1 MGVIEMNLFAK
12 AKLFLTRTLDLE
24 FLGRSLQLSLA
35 LLIGVACL
43 LQAVPAYSQGIATGS
58 LSGTVT
64 DPTGAGIPGAKVT
77 VVSTSTNQVSPVD
90 TNDLGFFT
98 VRSLPPGTY
107 KVTVESKNF
116 RKLILDSVEVT
127 VGHDTA
133 LGGLKMELGPVG
145 ETIQVEGGTPLIETG
160 TSQVTTSFSTQQV
173 ADLPLSGSFDALAM
187 FVPGV
192 ADSGD
197 NSFSNS
203 NGASFSSNGLRGR
216 SNNFQID
223 GQSNNDN
230 SVAGPSIFLG
240 NQDALE
246 EVSVITNDFGVE
258 YGRASGS
265 VVNYVTKSG
274 SNDFHGSGFDYY
286 EGSFADS
293 HANEEVNPVFG
304 FCAPGVVSTP
314 TATCNAVQK
323 APGYVE
329 NKFGGSIGGPIKR
342 NKAWFFFT
350 PYFDRQR
357 SAGGPS
363 SSANFTPTPAGL
375 TQLAAAFPGNNAV
388 AALNAIGPYSVKAG
402 NPQISG
408 SSAPCPSAFI
418 AGNGPV
424 CRAVVTNGTTS
435 STIDFAQ
442 VTRGVPSLFN
452 DREFTGRVD
461 VQITSKDRIGSRYIF
476 QQNIQTDA
484 SSPTTNAAGDWID
497 VPARDQQI
505 ALDWTHTFGGS
516 FLNQVRYSFSRAG
529 FGFEG
534 GAFPNCTRASIN
546 ACPTSISLGGTNF
559 GFGIA
564 NNLPQGRTIDNS
576 QVQDN
581 LSLVHGRH
589 TFKFGGEFYKQ
600 RSPNTFLPNINGT
613 YTFSGSTTGGSCNT
627 QFGALLPV
635 QNSTTCSF
643 SRFLSNT
650 PLQLVLTDGPPKFD
664 FKEYDIAAYAGDD
677 WRVKNNLTVNL
688 GLRWEFSSQAIN
700 LLHALSVANQAG
712 PTPLWST
719 AAPTNVT
726 TVPEIPNDYKY
737 FAPSVGFAWK
747 PHLFGMTRENT
758 VIRGGYRITYDP
770 AYYNIFL
777 NVATS
782 APVVNAGTIPG
793 ASCTAPCLPT
803 SGFLGSNV
811 RAAHLSDI
819 PTGVNPGVR
828 NNTRVGNDFH
838 EPMTQE
844 WSLGVQHEITSKM
857 VLEVRYVGNHVV
869 GNFQTINANPALNGL
884 VAHGFSSFIP
894 AGVTPCATAGA
905 PGAASGREDCNFTN
919 VRNRENAAWSRYNG
933 LQTEFRLQRWHGL
946 TGAGSFTWSKTLD
959 NSSEI
964 FSTFAGGNSIAG
976 AQNPFDT
983 TNGEKGLSGL
993 DFPKIASLYLIY
1005 ELPMYKSQHGF
1016 LGKLLGGYQANTTW
1030 RYSTGQVWTPIELPG
1045 NNTSCQTSFDTTYF
1059 GGSAC
1064 RPFLG
1069 NPSAPVDT
1077 VGQCTNAT
1085 LTNCGLVDFY
1095 TGGPITAARWIYNDN
1110 TSAAFFKTP
1119 YGAGRN
1125 LGVRGQN
1132 VSAVN
1137 FSMFKTTKVTERL
1150 SLRLEAQVYNL
1161 FNHMFRGVPDPL
1173 IEDGNNANGG
1183 GFGNNFF
1190 NSSGGSGVE
1199 GGGYTNFVL
1208 NGLGRRRMIL
1218 GAKITF

>member
-1 MGVIEMNLFAK
+1 MGANVMNSFAI
-12 AKLFLTRTLDLE
+12 AKFFLKGVSDMKLA
-24 FLGRSLQLSLA
+24 FRSKQLRLTVFAVAACFMLA
-35 LLIGVACL
+35 ASGF
-43 LQAVPAYSQGIATGS
+43 SQGIATGS

-64 DPTGAGIPGAKVT
+64 DPTGAIVPGAKV
-77 VVSTSTNQVSPVD
+77 VATNSATGQEFTGE
-90 TNDLGFFT
+90 TNDVGL
-98 VRSLPPGTY
+98 VALRSLPPGSY
-107 KVTVESKNF
+107 KVTITSKNF
-116 RKLILDSVEVT
+116 RTAVLEKVEV
-127 VGHDTA
+127 VVSQDSS
-133 LGGLKMELGPVG
+133 LGTIKLELGQVG
-145 ETIQVEGGTPLIETG
+145 ETIQVEAGTPIIETN
-160 TSQVTTSFSTQQV
+160 TSQVTANFGTKEV
-173 ADLPLSGSFDALAM
+173 ADLPLSGSFDALTL
-187 FVPGV
+187 FIPGV

-274 SNDFHGSGFDYY
+274 GNDFHGSGFEYF

-293 HANEEVNPVFG
+293 HANEEKNPVFG
-304 FCAPGVVSTP
+304 FCAPGVSPSTG
-314 TATCNAVQK
+314 CKAVG
-323 APGYVE
+323 PIPRFVE
-329 NKFGGSIGGPIKR
+329 NKFGGSVGGPIKR

-357 SAGGPS
+357 AAGSPS
-363 SSANFTPTPAGL
+363 TSSTFTPTPTGL
-375 TQLAAAFPGNNAV
+375 TQLAAAFPGNLAV
-388 AALNAIGPYSVKAG
+388 AALNTIGPYAVKAG
-402 NPQISG
+402 NPQVSG
-408 SSAPCPSAFI
+408 TPVTRVVSDGVTSAPI
-418 AGNGPV
+418 E
-424 CRAVVTNGTTS
+424 
-435 STIDFAQ
+435 FAPI
-442 VTRGVPSLFN
+442 TRNVPALFN

-461 VQITSKDRIGSRYIF
+461 VQIYSKDRVGARYIF
-476 QQNIQTDA
+476 QQNIQT
-484 SSPTTNAAGDWID
+484 AATGTFAPGDWVDI
-497 VPARDQQI
+497 PARDQQI
-505 ALDWTHTFGGS
+505 ALDWTHTFSGS

-534 GAFPNCTRASIN
+534 GAFPNCLRASITE
-546 ACPTSISLGGTNF
+546 CPTGITLQGTNLS
-559 GFGIA
+559 FGIA

-581 LSLVHGRH
+581 ASIIYGKH

-613 YTFSGSTTGGSCNT
+613 YVFSGSTIGGSCAT

-635 QNSTTCSF
+635 QSSSTCSF
-643 SRFLSNT
+643 SRFLADTADHLN
-650 PLQLVLTDGPPKFD
+650 LTDGPPKFN

-712 PTPLWST
+712 SRPIWST
-719 AAPTNVT
+719 SAPTSVT

-737 FAPSVGFAWK
+737 FGPTVGFAWK
-747 PHLFGMTRENT
+747 PHLLGMTNEKT

-782 APVVNAGTIPG
+782 APVVNAGTITT
-793 ASCTAPCLPT
+793 CTAPCLS
-803 SGFLGSNV
+803 SGFLGKDV

-838 EPMTQE
+838 EPLAQE
-844 WSLGVQHEITSKM
+844 WSLGVQHEFTSKM
-857 VLEVRYVGNHVV
+857 VLEVRYVGNHVT
-869 GNFQTINANPALNGL
+869 GNFQTINANPSLSGL
-884 VAHGFSSFIP
+884 VANGFSSFIP
-894 AGVTPCATAGA
+894 SGVTPCATVGA
-905 PGAASGREDCNFTN
+905 PGQPSGREDCNFTN
-919 VRNRENAAWSRYNG
+919 VRNRENVAWSRYNG
-933 LQTEFRLQRWHGL
+933 LQSEFRVQNWHGL

-993 DFPKIASLYLIY
+993 DFPKTASLYLIY
-1005 ELPMYKSQHGF
+1005 ELPWYKSQQGF
-1016 LGKLLGGYQANTTW
+1016 LGRLLGGYQANTTW
-1030 RYSTGQVWTPIELPG
+1030 RYSTGQVWTPIELAG
-1045 NNTSCQTSFDTTYF
+1045 NNTSCQNSFDGAYF
-1059 GGSAC
+1059 SSVSTC

-1069 NPSAPVDT
+1069 SASAPVDS
-1077 VGQCTNAT
+1077 VGICLNPAAAD
-1085 LTNCGLVDFY
+1085 CGLANYYDFAFN
-1095 TGGPITAARWIYNDN
+1095 GITTPVSRSAVHWIYNDN
-1110 TSAAFFKTP
+1110 NSAAFFKTP
-1119 YGAGRN
+1119 YGNVGRN
-1125 LGVRGQN
+1125 PGVRGQD

-1137 FSMFKTTKVTERL
+1137 FSMFKTTKMTERL

-1173 IEDGNNANGG
+1173 IEDGNLANQG

-1190 NSSGGSGVE
+1190 NNSGGAGVE

>member
-1 MGVIEMNLFAK
+1 MNSFAK
-12 AKLFLTRTLDLE
+12 AEFVLKGIFNMQWAFRSKQVWLALLAGVVCLFLTASA
-24 FLGRSLQLSLA
+24 F
-35 LLIGVACL
+35 
-43 LQAVPAYSQGIATGS
+43 SQGIATGS
-58 LSGTVT
+58 ISGTVT
-64 DPTGAGIPGAKVT
+64 DPSGAVVPDAKVT
-77 VVSTSTNQVSPVD
+77 AVDTATNQTFVGE
-90 TNDLGFFT
+90 TNAAGLISL
-98 VRSLPPGTY
+98 RSLPVGSY
-107 KVTVESKNF
+107 KVTITTKNF
-116 RKLILDSVEVT
+116 RSVVLEKVEVL
-127 VGHDTA
+127 VGQDSS
-133 LGGLKMELGPVG
+133 LGSIKLELGQMG
-145 ETIQVEGGTPLIETG
+145 ETVVVEGGTPLIETS
-160 TSQVTTSFSTQQV
+160 TSQVTTSFSTKEV
-173 ADLPLSGSFDALAM
+173 ADLPLSGSFDALAL

-274 SNDFHGSGFDYY
+274 ANEFHGSGFEYY

-293 HANEEVNPVFG
+293 HANEEVNTVFG
-304 FCAPGVVSTP
+304 FCAPGVVSTVAAP
-314 TATCNAVQK
+314 CNPVTK
-323 APGYVE
+323 VPGYVE

-363 SSANFTPTPAGL
+363 TSANFTPTPAGL
-375 TQLAAAFPGNNAV
+375 TELAAAFPGNHAV

-408 SSAPCPSAFI
+408 SSAACPSAFI

-424 CRAVVTNGTTS
+424 CRAVVTDGTTA

-442 VTRGVPSLFN
+442 VTRNVPSLFN

-461 VQITSKDRIGSRYIF
+461 GQITSKDRVGARYIF

-497 VPARDQQI
+497 IPARDQQI
-505 ALDWTHTFGGS
+505 ALDWTHTFSGS
-516 FLNQVRYSFSRAG
+516 LLNQARYSFSRAG

-534 GAFPNCTRASIN
+534 GAFPKCLRASIN
-546 ACPTSISLGGTNF
+546 QCPTGISLGGTNF

-581 LSLVHGRH
+581 LSLVRGRH

-613 YTFSGSTTGGSCNT
+613 YLFSGSTAGGSCAT
-627 QFGALLPV
+627 QFGARLPA

-643 SRFLSNT
+643 SRFLANT
-650 PLQLVLTDGPPKFD
+650 AAQLSLTDGPPKFN
-664 FKEYDIAAYAGDD
+664 FKEYDVAAYAGDD

-688 GLRWEFSSQAIN
+688 GLRWEFTSQAIN
-700 LLHALSVANQAG
+700 LLHNLSVANQAG
-712 PTPLWST
+712 STPFWSAT
-719 AAPTNVT
+719 APISNT

-737 FAPSVGFAWK
+737 FGPTVGFAWK
-747 PHLFGMTRENT
+747 PHFFGMTGDKT

-782 APVVNAGTIPG
+782 APVVNAGTITT
-793 ASCTAPCLPT
+793 CTAPCLPA
-803 SGFLGSNV
+803 SGFLGSDV

-819 PTGVNPGVR
+819 PRGVNPGVR

-844 WSLGVQHEITSKM
+844 WTLGVQREITSKM
-857 VLEVRYVGNHVV
+857 VLEVRYVGNHVT
-869 GNFQTINANPALNGL
+869 GNFQTINANPSLAGL
-884 VAHGFSSFIP
+884 VANGFSAFIP
-894 AGVTPCATAGA
+894 SGVTPCATAGA
-905 PGAASGREDCNFTN
+905 PGQPSGRVDCNFRN

-933 LQTEFRLQRWHGL
+933 LQSEFRVQNWHGL
-946 TGAGSFTWSKTLD
+946 SGAASFTWSKTLD

-983 TNGEKGLSGL
+983 TAGEKGLSGL
-993 DFPKIASLYLIY
+993 DFPKTASLYLIY
-1005 ELPMYKSQHGF
+1005 ELPMYKSQHGI

-1030 RYSTGQVWTPIELPG
+1030 RYSIGQVWTPIELAG
-1045 NNTSCQTSFDTTYF
+1045 NNTSCQNSFDNTYF
-1059 GGSAC
+1059 GASTC

-1069 NPSAPVDT
+1069 SASAPVDT
-1077 VGQCTNAT
+1077 VGQCTDAT

-1095 TGGPITAARWIYNDN
+1095 TGGPITAAHWIYNDD

-1119 YGAGRN
+1119 YGNVGRN
-1125 LGVRGQN
+1125 PGVRGQN

-1137 FSMFKTTKVTERL
+1137 FSMFKTTKISERL

-1173 IEDGNNANGG
+1173 IEDGNVANAG

-1208 NGLGRRRMIL
+1208 NGLGRRRIIV
-1218 GAKITF
+1218 GGKITF